1 MKLTI
6 RILSRYVIPLTIIA
20 ALTVYLITRS
30 EDRLHYE
37 LPTLPLLE
45 FSAVDQVDLKR
56 GETQVRLLRNE
67 DNWVI
72 DGPDFAAE
80 PAIIE
85 GMIRTAANLTLTDLI
100 AREPTYARYGIDE
113 TEAITATFRQGTR
126 LLRMLKI
133 GKRSPTYSHTYVM
146 VDDDPRVFQAV
157 GNLTNTFTAQE
168 QLLRD
173 RTVLTFAANEI
184 SEITATD
191 ANGTIKLRRGLS
203 PTAEA
208 VPTWTSTSGAKFDSA
223 TVSQILQRLAS
234 LKAVRFIQQTPDDVP
249 LITIELHSSGGSRHL
264 LTIYPQTANVHAAT
278 SSDARGAFVLLPV
291 LLADVITTFVKDPA

>member
-6 RILSRYVIPLTIIA
+6 RILARYVLPLTILA
-20 ALTVYLITRS
+20 VLSVYLITRS

-37 LPTLPLLE
+37 LPTLSLLE
-45 FSAVDQVDLKR
+45 FSAVDRVDLKR
-56 GETQVRLLRNE
+56 GKTQVRLLRNE
-67 DNWVI
+67 NNWVI

-85 GMIRTAANLTLTDLI
+85 GMIRTAGNLTLTDLI
-100 AREPTYARYGIDE
+100 AREPTYARYGLDE
-113 TEAITATFRQGTR
+113 AEAITATFRQGTR
-126 LLRMLKI
+126 LLRTLKI

-146 VDDDPRVFQAV
+146 VGDDPRVFQAV

-191 ANGTIKLRRGLS
+191 ANGAITLRRGLP

-208 VPTWTSTSGAKFDSA
+208 APTSTSTSGAKFDSA
-223 TVSQILQRLAS
+223 TISQILQRLAS
-234 LKAVRFIQQTPDDVP
+234 LKAVRFIQKPPDDVP
-249 LITIELHSSGGSRHL
+249 LLKKELQSRAGTRHL

-278 SSDARGAFVLLPV
+278 SSDAQGAFVLLPV